1 MKKRLLFS
9 GALLFCSLATA
20 LPARAAT
27 FSVTSP
33 ADSGAGSLRDALAQA
48 NANADADTITFN
60 LPPGTQSIT
69 LSSGALF
76 IYNNV
81 SIIGPGAGALRVD
94 GNGAINNSVFGVSSI
109 GSSNANPSLTASIS
123 GLTITGG
130 TGNPARL
137 WIPMPPLAAAS
148 STGTPL

>member
-1 MKKRLLFS
+1 MRTRFLFL
-9 GALLFCSLATA
+9 GALLLCTLAAA
-20 LPARAAT
+20 LPSRAAT
-27 FSVTSP
+27 FSVTSA
-33 ADSGAGSLRDALAQA
+33 ADSGAGTLRDALTQA

-81 SIIGPGAGALRVD
+81 SIIGPGAGALKVD

-109 GSSNANPSLTASIS
+109 GSYHAKK
-123 GLTITGG
+123 
-130 TGNPARL
+130 RV
-137 WIPMPPLAAAS
+137 
-148 STGTPL
+148 